1 MATPFLGLNQYAGGD
16 VVSYLDGGYNS
27 DMSKIDTGV
36 QNASQK
42 ADAVESKV
50 GAIKAASDKNSA
62 DIVTLTNGLSSTNQ
76 NVTDLTSTVNLVKN
90 DVFVQYTATLSSTT
104 ITISGSG
111 GNSFYFIMPENFNT
125 TFAYVVNGVICTLV
139 NMGGTSFKN
148 GQIAKGAPV
157 FVRLIGTVMY
167 AVGALESEGGVKP
180 VDYAESVS
188 ATTTITG
195 ATFPENN
202 VNLIWMKNLNLLFI
216 NGLARFATGT
226 NVTVNQCS
234 ININTIPGLPAFTTN
249 STVYSLIGISYFTD
263 NQSKYYLSNGQ
274 RTGTSVSFPDF
285 ALSGVSAL
293 YFQACL
299 NIKSW

>member
-50 GAIKAASDKNSA
+50 GAIEAASDKNST

-76 NVTDLTSTVNLVKN
+76 NVTDLTTTVNLVKN
-90 DVFVQYTATLSSTT
+90 DVFVQYTATLNSTT
-104 ITISGSG
+104 ITISGSA
-111 GNSFYFIMPENFNT
+111 GNSFYFIMPETFST

-167 AVGALESEGGVKP
+167 AVGAIESEGGVTP
-180 VDYAESVS
+180 VDYA
-188 ATTTITG
+188 A
-195 ATFPENN
+195 
-202 VNLIWMKNLNLLFI
+202 
-216 NGLARFATGT
+216 GT
-226 NVTVNQCS
+226 KGN
-234 ININTIPGLPAFTTN
+234 FTKPPSLN
-249 STVYSLIGISYFTD
+249 STSYNVSYFFNPNMKTI
-263 NQSKYYLSNGQ
+263 NLCGNILFS
-274 RTGTSVSFPDF
+274 
-285 ALSGVSAL
+285 SA
-293 YFQACL
+293 
-299 NIKSW
+299 NIKSGTTIVDLSNIPSIPTFSSSSTIYAFFFVRSGQNSSQILPANRNGMLLNTASAYNSTHDISFQAVINYSFWS

>member
-42 ADAVESKV
+42 ADAVESEV

-90 DVFVQYTATLSSTT
+90 DVFVQYTATLNSTT

-111 GNSFYFIMPENFNT
+111 GNSFYFIMPETFST

-148 GQIAKGAPV
+148 RQIAKGAPV

-167 AVGALESEGGVKP
+167 AVGALESEGGSTPFEIHNYSYSLNNPGIEASSYDCQIFYSPETKLLNIALGILGIANP
-180 VDYAESVS
+180 PAANTTLIDLSTIPYFKELTGSSYIVS
-188 ATTTITG
+188 AIWYGTSQSQNNGRFVRDGNKLKSGGVLAG
-195 ATFPENN
+195 ATQ
-202 VNLIWMKNLNLLFI
+202 
-216 NGLARFATGT
+216 
-226 NVTVNQCS
+226 VTAQ
-234 ININTIPGLPAFTTN
+234 L
-249 STVYSLIGISYFTD
+249 
-263 NQSKYYLSNGQ
+263 
-274 RTGTSVSFPDF
+274 
-285 ALSGVSAL
+285 
-293 YFQACL
+293 CL
-299 NIKSW
+299 NTAFWN

>member
-36 QNASQK
+36 QNAFQK
-42 ADAVESKV
+42 ADAVESEV

-76 NVTDLTSTVNLVKN
+76 NVTDFTNTVNLVKN

-167 AVGALESEGGVKP
+167 AVGALESEGGVTP
-180 VDYAESVS
+180 VDYAHTTAGSLTYTSTVTPNESSLFYVNYPNLKQLIIYGYINYAPVS
-188 ATTTITG
+188 IPVDSVKLDLSSVAEMPNITSTSQVFALCYQLYQSSGVNSIGMPTFKRNGLEIIGPNTITPN
-195 ATFPENN
+195 T
-202 VNLIWMKNLNLLFI
+202 LNF
-216 NGLARFATGT
+216 
-226 NVTVNQCS
+226 
-234 ININTIPGLPAFTTN
+234 
-249 STVYSLIGISYFTD
+249 
-263 NQSKYYLSNGQ
+263 
-274 RTGTSVSFPDF
+274 
-285 ALSGVSAL
+285 
-293 YFQACL
+293 YFQCCL
-299 NIKSW
+299 SYSKW